1 MNKIFL
7 VQQYPYEDWETVAYF
22 DNEVEAVA
30 KLNEL
35 EAIHD
40 ALPPER
46 QYNNF
51 KVKAIFDNSINRN
64 FYGVN

>member
-1 MNKIFL
+1 MNQIFL

-22 DNEVEAVA
+22 DNEQEAVVLCK
-30 KLNEL
+30 KLTFEHSQLNQ
-35 EAIHD
+35 
-40 ALPPER
+40 

-64 FYGVN
+64 FYNVN